1 MLSAKWEF
9 NYVLAI
15 LFTKAENWDYLVF
28 EQRFSL
34 VGREWAETLPLED
47 ASYSAEVCM
56 KTMYLI
62 LHYKF

>member
-34 VGREWAETLPLED
+34 VGREWAETLFPWR
-47 ASYSAEVCM
+47 
-56 KTMYLI
+56 THHI
-62 LHYKF
+62 LQKCV